1 MTKTRCLAAC
11 GFALTL
17 ATCTG
22 TNAPHS
28 RAQRIGKLEEAIG
41 GPHAIGQVGDW
52 LIENDKVR
60 FIIADKGV
68 GRVNTSFGGTLVDA
82 DLQRV
87 GNQADAKGNDEMAE
101 LLPAFVFTVIDP
113 TDVCVPTLEGVCP
126 TSPDQAIADGSDGR
140 PA

>member
-1 MTKTRCLAAC
+1 MRSLAAC
-11 GFALTL
+11 AIALLL

-22 TNAPHS
+22 TNPPHS

-68 GRVNTSFGGTLVDA
+68 GRGPGDSF
-82 DLQRV
+82 
-87 GNQADAKGNDEMAE
+87 
-101 LLPAFVFTVIDP
+101 
-113 TDVCVPTLEGVCP
+113 
-126 TSPDQAIADGSDGR
+126 
-140 PA
+140 